1 MGAILYNNRTAED
14 SSRRPKPAAA
24 PAAGGD
30 QTKMTKIFNAAAF
43 VLAFAALALTSARAD
58 ALEFSAEFREKLG
71 DEVRE
76 GKIYVTADKSRYE
89 VEGADT
95 IEITRADQKVMWVIF
110 PKRRVYV
117 EEEFWGF
124 PLGTSLENSGE
135 RSGGGDLTREDLG
148 YETIDTFRLKKYL
161 VTVKYNGGETED
173 KYYEWYR
180 SDFPIPVKTESLNG
194 YMSYE
199 YRRIKFTT
207 LDPNLF
213 NPPKR
218 YKKIT
223 TEQLIELEKQW
234 ERSEK
239 KGKKK

>member
-1 MGAILYNNRTAED
+1 M
-14 SSRRPKPAAA
+14 RRISK
-24 PAAGGD
+24 
-30 QTKMTKIFNAAAF
+30 AAAF
-43 VLAFAALALTSARAD
+43 VIAFAALALTAACAQ

-71 DEVRE
+71 DDVRE

-89 VEGADT
+89 VEGAET
-95 IEITRADQKVMWVIF
+95 IEITRADKKVMWVIF

-124 PLGTSLENSGE
+124 PLGTSLENSRE
-135 RSGGGDLTREDLG
+135 KSGSGDLSREDLG

-213 NPPKR
+213 EPPKR

>member
-1 MGAILYNNRTAED
+1 M
-14 SSRRPKPAAA
+14 KKFCKAAA
-24 PAAGGD
+24 
-30 QTKMTKIFNAAAF
+30 II
-43 VLAFAALALTSARAD
+43 VAFAAFALAAARAD

-89 VEGADT
+89 VKGAET
-95 IEITRADQKVMWVIF
+95 IEVTRADKKVMWVIF

-124 PLGTSLENSGE
+124 PLGSSLENSKKIN
-135 RSGGGDLTREDLG
+135 SGGDLTREELG
-148 YETIDTFRLKKYL
+148 YETIDSFRLKKYL
-161 VTVKYNGGETED
+161 VTVKYNNGETED

-199 YRRIKFTT
+199 YRKIKFTEQA
-207 LDPNLF
+207 PNLF

-218 YKKIT
+218 YKKVT
-223 TEQLIELEKQW
+223 AEQLEELEKQW
-234 ERSEK
+234 ERG
-239 KGKKK
+239 KGKEKEK

>member
-1 MGAILYNNRTAED
+1 MR
-14 SSRRPKPAAA
+14 
-24 PAAGGD
+24 
-30 QTKMTKIFNAAAF
+30 KIFKAAAF
-43 VLAFAALALTSARAD
+43 VLAFAALALASACAD

-89 VEGADT
+89 VEGAET
-95 IEITRADQKVMWVIF
+95 IEITRADKKVMWVIF

-135 RSGGGDLTREDLG
+135 RSGGGDLSREDLG

-161 VTVKYNGGETED
+161 VTVKYNNGETED

-218 YKKIT
+218 YKKVT
-223 TEQLIELEKQW
+223 TEELIELEKQW

-239 KGKKK
+239 RKK

>member
-1 MGAILYNNRTAED
+1 M
-14 SSRRPKPAAA
+14 
-24 PAAGGD
+24 
-30 QTKMTKIFNAAAF
+30 KMRKICKAAAF
-43 VLAFAALALTSARAD
+43 VLAFAAFALAAARAD

-95 IEITRADQKVMWVIF
+95 IEITRADKKVMWVIF

-117 EEEFWGF
+117 EEEFWGY
-124 PLGTSLENSGE
+124 PMGTSFENSGKVKD
-135 RSGGGDLTREDLG
+135 GGDLTREDLG

-161 VTVKYNGGETED
+161 VTVKYNKSESVD

-180 SDFPIPVKTESLNG
+180 TDFPIPVKTESLNG

-199 YRRIKFTT
+199 YRRIKFTQ

-213 NPPKR
+213 NPPSR

-239 KGKKK
+239 KGKK

>member
-1 MGAILYNNRTAED
+1 MR
-14 SSRRPKPAAA
+14 
-24 PAAGGD
+24 
-30 QTKMTKIFNAAAF
+30 KICKAAAF

-124 PLGTSLENSGE
+124 PLGENSGE

-239 KGKKK
+239 K

>member
-1 MGAILYNNRTAED
+1 MR
-14 SSRRPKPAAA
+14 
-24 PAAGGD
+24 
-30 QTKMTKIFNAAAF
+30 KICKAAAF

-161 VTVKYNGGETED
+161 VTVKYNGG

-234 ERSEK
+234 ERGEK

>member
-1 MGAILYNNRTAED
+1 MR
-14 SSRRPKPAAA
+14 
-24 PAAGGD
+24 
-30 QTKMTKIFNAAAF
+30 KIFKAAAF
-43 VLAFAALALTSARAD
+43 VLAFAALALASARAD

-95 IEITRADQKVMWVIF
+95 IEITRADKKVMWVIF

-124 PLGTSLENSGE
+124 PLGTSLENSRE
-135 RSGGGDLTREDLG
+135 KSGSGDLSREDLG

-173 KYYEWYR
+173 KYYEWHR

-213 NPPKR
+213 EPPKR

>member
-1 MGAILYNNRTAED
+1 MR
-14 SSRRPKPAAA
+14 
-24 PAAGGD
+24 
-30 QTKMTKIFNAAAF
+30 KIRKAAAF
-43 VLAFAALALTSARAD
+43 VIAFASLALTAACAQ

-89 VEGADT
+89 VDGADT
-95 IEITRADQKVMWVIF
+95 IEITRADKKVMWVIF
-110 PKRRVYV
+110 PKKRVYV

-124 PLGTSLENSGE
+124 PLGTSLENSKE
-135 RSGGGDLTREDLG
+135 RSGGGDLSREDHG
-148 YETIDTFRLKKYL
+148 YETIDTFRLRKYL

-213 NPPKR
+213 EPPKR

>member
-1 MGAILYNNRTAED
+1 MR
-14 SSRRPKPAAA
+14 
-24 PAAGGD
+24 
-30 QTKMTKIFNAAAF
+30 KIFKAAAF
-43 VLAFAALALTSARAD
+43 VLAFAALALTAARAQ

-89 VEGADT
+89 VEGSDSV
-95 IEITRADQKVMWVIF
+95 EITRADKKVMWVIF

-124 PLGTSLENSGE
+124 PLGTSLDNSSE
-135 RSGGGDLTREDLG
+135 RSGGGDLSREDLG

-161 VTVKYNGGETED
+161 VTVKYNNGETED

-218 YKKIT
+218 YKKVT
-223 TEQLIELEKQW
+223 TEELIELEKQW

-239 KGKKK
+239 RKK

>member
-1 MGAILYNNRTAED
+1 MGDE
-14 SSRRPKPAAA
+14 
-24 PAAGGD
+24 
-30 QTKMTKIFNAAAF
+30 TKMKKICRAAAF
-43 VLAFAALALTSARAD
+43 AIAFAAFALAAARAQ

-76 GKIYVTADKSRYE
+76 GKIYVTDDKSRYE
-89 VEGADT
+89 VEGADS

-110 PKRRVYV
+110 PKKRVYV

-124 PLGTSLENSGE
+124 PIGASLENADK
-135 RSGGGDLTREDLG
+135 RRGGGDLTREDLG

-161 VTVKYNGGETED
+161 VTVKYNNGETED

-218 YKKIT
+218 YKKVT
-223 TEQLIELEKQW
+223 TEELIELEKQW

-239 KGKKK
+239 RKK

>member
-1 MGAILYNNRTAED
+1 MR
-14 SSRRPKPAAA
+14 
-24 PAAGGD
+24 
-30 QTKMTKIFNAAAF
+30 KICKAAAF

-117 EEEFWGF
+117 EEEVWGF

-135 RSGGGDLTREDLG
+135 RSGGGDLTREELG
-148 YETIDTFRLKKYL
+148 YETIDTFRLKKYLFRLKKYL

>member
-1 MGAILYNNRTAED
+1 MKKFCKLAAIA
-14 SSRRPKPAAA
+14 
-24 PAAGGD
+24 
-30 QTKMTKIFNAAAF
+30 M
-43 VLAFAALALTSARAD
+43 AFAPLARPRARAD

-124 PLGTSLENSGE
+124 PLGTSLENSSE
-135 RSGGGDLTREDLG
+135 RSGGGDLSREDLG
-148 YETIDTFRLKKYL
+148 YETIDTFRLKKYI
-161 VTVKYNGGETED
+161 VTVIYNNGETED

-213 NPPKR
+213 NPQKR
-218 YKKIT
+218 YKKLT
-223 TEQLIELEKQW
+223 TQQLIELEKQW

>member
-1 MGAILYNNRTAED
+1 MR
-14 SSRRPKPAAA
+14 
-24 PAAGGD
+24 
-30 QTKMTKIFNAAAF
+30 KIFKAAAF
-43 VLAFAALALTSARAD
+43 VLAFAALALTSARAQ

-124 PLGTSLENSGE
+124 PLGTSLANSGE
-135 RSGGGDLTREDLG
+135 RSGGGDLTREELG

-207 LDPNLF
+207 LDPNIF

-223 TEQLIELEKQW
+223 TEQQIELEKQW

>member
-1 MGAILYNNRTAED
+1 MRKSLKGAAV
-14 SSRRPKPAAA
+14 
-24 PAAGGD
+24 G
-30 QTKMTKIFNAAAF
+30 
-43 VLAFAALALTSARAD
+43 LALAALAVTAARAQ
-58 ALEFSAEFREKLG
+58 ALEFSAEFRGKLG
-71 DEVRE
+71 EEVRE
-76 GKIYVTADKSRYE
+76 GKRYVTADKSRYE

-124 PLGTSLENSGE
+124 PLGTSLENSKE

-223 TEQLIELEKQW
+223 TEQLIEPEKQW

>member
-1 MGAILYNNRTAED
+1 MR
-14 SSRRPKPAAA
+14 
-24 PAAGGD
+24 
-30 QTKMTKIFNAAAF
+30 KICKAAAF

-135 RSGGGDLTREDLG
+135 RSGGGDLTREELG

-180 SDFPIPVKTESLNG
+180 SDFPIPVKTQPAEALQKNHDRAADRARKAVG
-194 YMSYE
+194 E
-199 YRRIKFTT
+199 KREEGEEEIKHRRQTPD
-207 LDPNLF
+207 L
-213 NPPKR
+213 
-218 YKKIT
+218 
-223 TEQLIELEKQW
+223 
-234 ERSEK
+234 
-239 KGKKK
+239 

>member
-1 MGAILYNNRTAED
+1 MR
-14 SSRRPKPAAA
+14 
-24 PAAGGD
+24 
-30 QTKMTKIFNAAAF
+30 KICKAAAF

-148 YETIDTFRLKKYL
+148 YETIDLGYETIDTFRLKKYL
-161 VTVKYNGGETED
+161 VTVKYNNGETED

-218 YKKIT
+218 YKKVT

-234 ERSEK
+234 ERGEK

>member
-1 MGAILYNNRTAED
+1 MR
-14 SSRRPKPAAA
+14 
-24 PAAGGD
+24 
-30 QTKMTKIFNAAAF
+30 KIFKAAAF
-43 VLAFAALALTSARAD
+43 VLAFAALALASARAD

-135 RSGGGDLTREDLG
+135 RSGSGDLTREDLG
-148 YETIDTFRLKKYL
+148 YETIDTFRLNKYL
-161 VTVKYNGGETED
+161 VTVKYND
-173 KYYEWYR
+173 EWYR

>member
-1 MGAILYNNRTAED
+1 MR
-14 SSRRPKPAAA
+14 
-24 PAAGGD
+24 
-30 QTKMTKIFNAAAF
+30 KICKAAAF

-117 EEEFWGF
+117 EEEFWSF

-135 RSGGGDLTREDLG
+135 RSGGGDLTREELG

>member
-1 MGAILYNNRTAED
+1 M
-14 SSRRPKPAAA
+14 
-24 PAAGGD
+24 
-30 QTKMTKIFNAAAF
+30 
-43 VLAFAALALTSARAD
+43 
-58 ALEFSAEFREKLG
+58 
-71 DEVRE
+71 
-76 GKIYVTADKSRYE
+76 
-89 VEGADT
+89 
-95 IEITRADQKVMWVIF
+95 
-110 PKRRVYV
+110 
-117 EEEFWGF
+117 
-124 PLGTSLENSGE
+124 
-135 RSGGGDLTREDLG
+135 
-148 YETIDTFRLKKYL
+148 
-161 VTVKYNGGETED
+161 KYNGGETED

-180 SDFPIPVKTESLNG
+180 TDFPIPVKTESLNG

-239 KGKKK
+239 KGRSNKGLRKILKAHRLRKEADKKQEGSRPPVLRYPELPDFRYSSSAFFSPFFFSLV